1 MAQLFS
7 RIQGSGLSVKEH
19 KLLEKENKL
28 LESLIQHIYHFGG
41 GHDILRSVNN
51 LKINPQ

>member
-7 RIQGSGLSVKEH
+7 RIQGSGLSVKE
-19 KLLEKENKL
+19 NKL
-28 LESLIQHIYHFGG
+28 LESLIQHIYHFFGG